1 MSHTFNGIEKAFVS
15 PMENANKLLNDL
27 ANYCMEQNISL
38 EVRLGDV
45 PENEAPAPVAE
56 ATWQRESLRHIFAQI
71 NERICVIAGCEPD
84 TMDRR
89 LHEQLMEL
97 AEVLTSK

>member
-1 MSHTFNGIEKAFVS
+1 
-15 PMENANKLLNDL
+15 
-27 ANYCMEQNISL
+27 
-38 EVRLGDV
+38 LGDV
-45 PENEAPAPVAE
+45 PENEEPAHIAE
-56 ATWQRESLRHIFAQI
+56 DTWRQESLRHIFARI

-84 TMDRR
+84 TMDRQ